1 MSEVTLGGDRLGSG
15 QKNTIELHGYG
26 RSTHNQGRVVR
37 TTMSAGTL
45 VPFLKEIG
53 LPGTTMDIELFP
65 EIYTHPTVGPCFGSF
80 KAQFDIF
87 TADFRLYNALVHN
100 NALNIGLSMKDVK
113 MPIMTL
119 EAPMWA
125 GLDNVPDIDNCQI
138 NPSCVLSHL
147 GIRGIGINQDG
158 APTTRDFNA
167 VGLLAYWD
175 IIKCYYMNKQETNAY
190 VVHTEPTLPAD
201 IVSVI
206 KIDGITVAVSPSVT
220 PIPIGNGTE
229 IRVGLFAPGDP
240 SSDVII
246 KLDTWGE
253 MLLADIASLQSLTPT
268 EAIYSYRYAA
278 FGAATVQN
286 WKYRNGYNTVT
297 TEIKLQ
303 EFPITNIDDMRNYLL
318 QHIGTTPINIM
329 DSGIIPYTL
338 LTRKE
343 VDVYSRMYSQEGLA
357 VKTYNSDIFNNWV
370 KTETIDGPNGINELS
385 AVDVSGGSLKI
396 DALNLANKVY
406 NLLNR
411 IAVSGGS
418 VNDYYE
424 ATYDV
429 RPMTQPTTP
438 VYRGGVSR
446 ELIFNEVVSNAQS
459 ANQPLGTLAGMGKF
473 GGKHQSN
480 TIRIKCTEPCYVI
493 GIMSL
498 TPRIDYSQGNDW
510 DIHLKTWNDFH
521 KPALDGIGFQDLITE
536 QMAWW
541 DTFYDGVNWV
551 QKSAGKQPAWLN
563 YMTAY
568 NKVLGNF
575 AIQNNEMFMCLTRR
589 YEANETLGVVN
600 IKDLTTYIDP
610 SKHNYMFAQTK
621 LDSQNF
627 WMQVGI
633 RLTSRRKM
641 SAKQIPNL

>member
-1 MSEVTLGGDRLGSG
+1 
-15 QKNTIELHGYG
+15 
-26 RSTHNQGRVVR
+26 
-37 TTMSAGTL
+37 
-45 VPFLKEIG
+45 
-53 LPGTTMDIELFP
+53 
-65 EIYTHPTVGPCFGSF
+65 
-80 KAQFDIF
+80 
-87 TADFRLYNALVHN
+87 
-100 NALNIGLSMKDVK
+100 
-113 MPIMTL
+113 
-119 EAPMWA
+119 
-125 GLDNVPDIDNCQI
+125 
-138 NPSCVLSHL
+138 
-147 GIRGIGINQDG
+147 
-158 APTTRDFNA
+158 
-167 VGLLAYWD
+167 
-175 IIKCYYMNKQETNAY
+175 
-190 VVHTEPTLPAD
+190 
-201 IVSVI
+201 
-206 KIDGITVAVSPSVT
+206 
-220 PIPIGNGTE
+220 
-229 IRVGLFAPGDP
+229 
-240 SSDVII
+240 
-246 KLDTWGE
+246 
-253 MLLADIASLQSLTPT
+253 
-268 EAIYSYRYAA
+268 
-278 FGAATVQN
+278 
-286 WKYRNGYNTVT
+286 
-297 TEIKLQ
+297 
-303 EFPITNIDDMRNYLL
+303 
-318 QHIGTTPINIM
+318 
-329 DSGIIPYTL
+329 
-338 LTRKE
+338 
-343 VDVYSRMYSQEGLA
+343 
-357 VKTYNSDIFNNWV
+357 
-370 KTETIDGPNGINELS
+370 
-385 AVDVSGGSLKI
+385 
-396 DALNLANKVY
+396 
-406 NLLNR
+406 
-411 IAVSGGS
+411 
-418 VNDYYE
+418 
-424 ATYDV
+424 
-429 RPMTQPTTP
+429 MTQPTTP

-589 YEANETLGVVN
+589 YEANETLGEVS